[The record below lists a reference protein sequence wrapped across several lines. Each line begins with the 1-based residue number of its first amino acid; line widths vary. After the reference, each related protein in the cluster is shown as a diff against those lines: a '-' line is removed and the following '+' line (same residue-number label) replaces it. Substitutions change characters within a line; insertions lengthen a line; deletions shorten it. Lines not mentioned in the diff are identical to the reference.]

1 MAEKHDRPHLRQL
14 RGFTRVERLRSVGL
28 VRDAI
33 VGSNGWVTEFHE
45 FSNLSICIEF
55 ELPAAALPGLAAA
68 LAAVEVRLS
77 SGSEEMLQGVEGGEP
92 VQCTLQVLFIHDE
105 PDMRRTV
112 LAVPG

>member
-1 MAEKHDRPHLRQL
+1 MAEKHDRPHLRRL
-14 RGFTRVERLRSVGL
+14 NGFTRVERLRCVGL
-28 VRDAI
+28 VREAI

-55 ELPAAALPGLAAA
+55 ELPAAFLPALAGALAAA
-68 LAAVEVRLS
+68 KVRLS
-77 SGSEEMLQGVEGGEP
+77 AGSEEMLRGVEGGEP

-105 PDMRRTV
+105 PDMRQTV

>member
-1 MAEKHDRPHLRQL
+1 MADKENRLRQL
-14 RGFTRVERLRSVGL
+14 RGFTRVERLRCVGL

-33 VGSNGWVTEFHE
+33 VGSNGWVTDFHE

-55 ELPAAALPGLAAA
+55 ELPASFLPALAGALAAA
-68 LAAVEVRLS
+68 EVRLS
-77 SGSEEMLQGVEGGEP
+77 AESEAMLREAGGGE
-92 VQCTLQVLFIHDE
+92 QAECTLQVLFIHDE